1 MGMPSS
7 SLSVAALMF
16 IATISAIFLVR
27 LVRVRLFFRSMPGP
41 PHNFFLGH
49 LPAIARI
56 ATTLPR
62 DAWEWTIMTYLHQK
76 MELGDFFYLDTWPFG
91 PPTVFITNPEI
102 AAEVDSAAH
111 YTRHPYVT
119 NLVGPIVGSH
129 SILTASGAP
138 WKSMRS
144 MFNPGFAHRNLQL
157 LIEDIV
163 EETTVFCN
171 KLSRLAEQR
180 EIFEM
185 EHIATLLTFD
195 VIGRAVLDEKFGS
208 QTSPNELVLAFQKQ
222 LSWLADTNPVNIFD
236 KFNFLRPVMNWWY
249 HQKVEIYLRKQLASR
264 TPNPDSKKKYVID
277 LALETYR
284 REKEGNLENGSMK
297 DSDFTK
303 MAIGNMKA
311 FLGGGHDTTS
321 STICY
326 IYYLLSKNPTP
337 LQRVRE
343 EHDTVFGKDLDKVAE
358 LFKTQPHLLDQLPYT
373 TAVIKEVL
381 RIYPIAGSGKLGADN
396 IVLKRNGKS
405 YPTKGMILVTL
416 NPAISRRPDIYD
428 NPEEFHPERFMAPSS
443 VGKESWRPF
452 GRGPMRCI
460 GQELATMEMRI
471 VMVVTL
477 RQFDFK
483 DAYDEIDRAKSD
495 TNRIKKAFGDRGY
508 QIGRL
513 TGKANLGMPMRATK
527 RTVSP

>member
-1 MGMPSS
+1 
-7 SLSVAALMF
+7 
-16 IATISAIFLVR
+16 
-27 LVRVRLFFRSMPGP
+27 
-41 PHNFFLGH
+41 
-49 LPAIARI
+49 
-56 ATTLPR
+56 
-62 DAWEWTIMTYLHQK
+62 MTYLHQK

-303 MAIGNMKA
+303 MAIGK
-311 FLGGGHDTTS
+311 
-321 STICY
+321 
-326 IYYLLSKNPTP
+326 
-337 LQRVRE
+337 
-343 EHDTVFGKDLDKVAE
+343 
-358 LFKTQPHLLDQLPYT
+358 
-373 TAVIKEVL
+373 
-381 RIYPIAGSGKLGADN
+381 
-396 IVLKRNGKS
+396 
-405 YPTKGMILVTL
+405 
-416 NPAISRRPDIYD
+416 
-428 NPEEFHPERFMAPSS
+428 
-443 VGKESWRPF
+443 
-452 GRGPMRCI
+452 
-460 GQELATMEMRI
+460 
-471 VMVVTL
+471 
-477 RQFDFK
+477 
-483 DAYDEIDRAKSD
+483 
-495 TNRIKKAFGDRGY
+495 
-508 QIGRL
+508 
-513 TGKANLGMPMRATK
+513 
-527 RTVSP
+527 